1 MSEFFGKAI
10 KSESSVLSPLSS
22 TPCVYYSYKIEERR
36 HSGKKTRWVT
46 IKKGSSSAPFFLDDG
61 TGRILI
67 APNGADVVIH
77 KDNQFRIS
85 MFSND
90 DAQFLEALYRL
101 GVPVSG
107 KNLRAEEYYIQE
119 EDPLYV
125 LGDVALKGTE
135 TEINHENLIVRS
147 SKHTYFIISDR
158 NEKEVLSHFSFISM
172 LMIFGGPILVVFC
185 LHVLL
190 NHFKV
195 M

>member
-1 MSEFFGKAI
+1 MI
-10 KSESSVLSPLSS
+10 SPLSQ

-36 HSGKKTRWVT
+36 RSGKKTRWVT
-46 IKKGSSSAPFFLDDG
+46 IKKGSSSEPFSLDDG

-67 APNGADVVIH
+67 APNGAHVVIH
-77 KDNQFRIS
+77 KDDQFRMS

-90 DAQFLEALYRL
+90 DAQFIEALYRL

-107 KNLRAEEYYIQE
+107 NNLRAEEYYIQE

-125 LGDVALKGTE
+125 LGDVQLKGTE
-135 TEINHENLIVRS
+135 TEINHENLIVGY
-147 SKHTYFIISDR
+147 SKHNYFIISDR
-158 NEKEVLSHFSFISM
+158 SEKEVLGHFSFISI

-195 M
+195 T